1 MEPMKKN
8 YKKWEIIL
16 VDINPV
22 KGSEMAKIRP
32 CLIISPNAVNEALNT
47 LIVVPLTST
56 IKNYPSRLSI
66 NHKGK
71 GGSLAFDQIKT
82 IDKSRIVKKDGE
94 LDRNLREAVNTLLRI
109 MFSAE

>member
-1 MEPMKKN
+1 MRKH
-8 YKKWEIIL
+8 YKKWDIIL
-16 VDINPV
+16 VDLNPV
-22 KGSEMAKIRP
+22 KGSEIAKIRP

-56 IKNYPSRLSI
+56 IKNYPTRISI

-71 GGSLAFDQIKT
+71 SGSLAFDQIKT

-94 LDRNLREAVNTLLRI
+94 LDKNFRESVNTLLQI
-109 MFSAE
+109 MFSEE

>member
-1 MEPMKKN
+1 MKKS

-16 VDINPV
+16 VDLNPV

-32 CLIISPNAVNEALNT
+32 CLIISPNSVNNALNT

-56 IKNYPSRLSI
+56 IKNYPTRINI

-71 GGSLAFDQIKT
+71 IGSLAFDQIKT

-94 LDRNLREAVNTLLRI
+94 LDKNLREATNTLLQI